1 MKGINHRNS
10 LIPIMNLYSNRKL
23 PLLSIFPTAIAIVS
37 DPCQCSN
44 ITTPSMYS
52 RGSEARRS
60 RPYPGAPSSSSHRAG
75 AVAAHPGQRT
85 STARPVPHV
94 NPKITPQGKARMY
107 EEQRENTYRDRLCP
121 MCSDSSTPIYHQHFS
136 TTDIRRMF
144 IEQYTREKKDMNQQT
159 YMCPICSELEPVL
172 FPSSETR
179 RVVLADSTMYGI
191 WGKKMP
197 SNTPHF
203 DIDSIV
209 GGRVRDMTRA
219 LVKNYL
225 HLPNRFEI
233 IVIAGI
239 NNIGVGEKAE
249 EVIKEVE
256 ELKRVVRDHSL
267 KWKHNP
273 PSYAAVSTVLL
284 APKFCSLYVPPSPP
298 EPEIARWVPAPGFRN
313 KYCEIKK
320 LNDLIIA
327 ANTRDNLKCVRLDF
341 QGVKRFK
348 SGTVQHI
355 FDTKPGATL
364 VWRETEV
371 FRKLHFTMEI
381 KLKLVKYI
389 TTCFE
394 ANRERV
400 ANPSHN

>member
-1 MKGINHRNS
+1 MV
-10 LIPIMNLYSNRKL
+10 Y
-23 PLLSIFPTAIAIVS
+23 
-37 DPCQCSN
+37 CN
-44 ITTPSMYS
+44 ITLNTRKGEEKPKQLPVENIDIVTPVI
-52 RGSEARRS
+52 
-60 RPYPGAPSSSSHRAG
+60 P
-75 AVAAHPGQRT
+75 
-85 STARPVPHV
+85 
-94 NPKITPQGKARMY
+94 
-107 EEQRENTYRDRLCP
+107 RENLLPYKDYPNLIALPIGSVHNVDGWGFLKHYGIERLVISLDGKIYI
-121 MCSDSSTPIYHQHFS
+121 SDSSTPIYHQHFS

-144 IEQYTREKKDMNQQT
+144 LEQYTREKKDMVQQT

-179 RVVLADSTMYGI
+179 RLVLADSTMYGI

-203 DIDSIV
+203 DIDAIV

-233 IVIAGI
+233 VVIAGI
-239 NNIGVGEKAE
+239 NNLGAGEKAE

-298 EPEIARWVPAPGFRN
+298 EPEIAMWVPAPGFRN
-313 KYCEIKK
+313 KYSEIKK

-355 FDTKPGATL
+355 FDTKPGATQ

-400 ANPSHN
+400 ANQSHN